1 MVTIGQLERWIR
13 RRFLVVL
20 TSPYG
25 FDNILKLPSLIIL
38 EHTKIVND
46 IAVLTTFGEV
56 AFDLSHKDL
65 G

>member
-1 MVTIGQLERWIR
+1 MW
-13 RRFLVVL
+13 RFLVVL

-46 IAVLTTFGEV
+46 IAILTTFGEV
-56 AFDLSHKDL
+56 AFDFSHKDF